1 MDMKYLQVIESAYR
15 GSLEEQDDTI
25 IWLSLAM
32 KGAGAELDVLLRG
45 NAVNYAH
52 TGQDASGL
60 KFGEWRQTQ
69 PPRIH
74 EEVQKLIDKGAR
86 VYAVREDLQKRGLSN
101 GLLANIEAV
110 GEGELPALYEQ
121 YDRVSYW

>member
-1 MDMKYLQVIESAYR
+1 MKYLQVIESAYR
-15 GSLEEQDDTI
+15 GSIEEQDDTI

-32 KGAGAELDVLLRG
+32 KGAGADLDVLLRG

-60 KFGEWRQTQ
+60 KFGEWQQTQ

-74 EEVQKLIDKGAR
+74 EEVQKLIGKGAK
-86 VYAVREDLQKRGLSN
+86 VFAVSEDLQKRGLSS
-101 GLLANIEAV
+101 GLLPNIETI
-110 GEGELPALYEQ
+110 GERELAGLYGQ
-121 YDRVSYW
+121 Y